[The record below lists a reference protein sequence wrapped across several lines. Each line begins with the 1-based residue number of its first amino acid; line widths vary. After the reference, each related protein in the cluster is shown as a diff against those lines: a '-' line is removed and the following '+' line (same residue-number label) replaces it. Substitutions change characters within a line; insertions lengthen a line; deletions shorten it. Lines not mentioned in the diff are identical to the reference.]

1 MTVHRNNFSRN
12 ANLYAKVSMTY
23 FKRSIVYERLQQMWY
38 ARRQIKFKIVFG
50 MFEFEN

>member
-1 MTVHRNNFSRN
+1 MTVHRTNFSRN
-12 ANLYAKVSMTY
+12 ENLYAKVSTNY
-23 FKRSIVYERLQQMWY
+23 FVYERLQQMWY